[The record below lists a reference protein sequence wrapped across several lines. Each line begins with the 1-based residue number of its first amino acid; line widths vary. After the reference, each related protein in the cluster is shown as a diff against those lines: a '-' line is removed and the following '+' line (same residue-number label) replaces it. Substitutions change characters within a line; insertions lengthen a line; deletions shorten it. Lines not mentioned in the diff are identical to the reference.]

1 MLYWLCSLSISLSL
15 FCPPCSDE
23 LAQLFPFLHSRPFF
37 QIADKLFSRIRQ
49 YRTGFAAYAVAR
61 HFFVTVAVMPLS
73 TLKFGLG

>member
-1 MLYWLCSLSISLSL
+1 MPMKLSL
-15 FCPPCSDE
+15 FCHSYSDD
-23 LAQLFPFLHSRPFF
+23 LAQLFRFLHLRPFF

-49 YRTGFAAYAVAR
+49 YRTGFAAYAFAR